1 MKPNRLIHSASPYLL
16 QHAHNPVD
24 WFPWGEEA
32 LQKAKSEN
40 KPILVSIGYAACHWC
55 HVMERESFENEQI
68 AEEMNQYFVCIK
80 VDREERPDIDQ
91 IYMESVQMMGQQG
104 GWPLNVFLTPDA
116 KPFYGG
122 TYFPPQNWVMLLQ
135 RISQAYREHQDDILK
150 SAENF
155 AQSLQRS
162 EIERYQLITNNLQV
176 SIETLEK
183 MFQTI
188 APKFDATHGGMKRA
202 PKFPMPCIYQFL
214 LRYYHL
220 SDSELALKQ
229 TLLTLDKM
237 AMGGIYDQI
246 GGGFARYSVDGLWFA
261 PHFEKML
268 YDNAQLLSLYV
279 DAYKITKDT
288 YYQEII
294 HETIDF
300 LQRELKDTNGGF
312 YSALDADSEGVEGK
326 FYIWEFEELKSI
338 LNDDLALFCDY
349 YNVKSEGNWEHG
361 YNILHKSL
369 TNKTFAKNKQIT
381 EESLI
386 EKVKHWKSI
395 LLEIRSKR
403 VRPSLDD
410 KILTSWNGLILKGL
424 SDAFIAVQNPKYFTL
439 ANECALFLEN
449 KMFRADSGLWHTFKN
464 DKSSLMAF
472 LEDYAAV
479 IQGFIAFYQISFE
492 EKWLLLAKKLTEY
505 CLQHFF
511 DYEEEMFFFTDDT
524 GENLIARKKELFD
537 NVIPASNS
545 IMAQNLHL
553 LGTLLDVSSYK
564 EIAQKMLARVS
575 SMLEVEVQYLSN
587 WACLYADMLKE
598 TVEIVIVGEKA
609 KEFSYELLQSPIP
622 NKVVLASEQS
632 LPAESKI
639 PLFQNR
645 TAIGGKT
652 TIYVCRNKT
661 CQLPVFSVSEALK
674 MV

>member
-1 MKPNRLIHSASPYLL
+1 MKSNRLIHSSSPYLL

-24 WFPWGEEA
+24 WFAWGEEA

-68 AEEMNQYFVCIK
+68 AEEMNQHFVCIK

-91 IYMESVQMMGQQG
+91 IYMDAIQMMGQQG

-116 KPFYGG
+116 QPFYGG
-122 TYFPPQNWVMLLQ
+122 TYFPPQKWINLLQ
-135 RISQAYREHQDDILK
+135 RISQAYREHQEEILI

-155 AQSLQRS
+155 THLLNKS
-162 EIERYQLITNNLQV
+162 EIERYQLITNNLHLSV
-176 SIETLEK
+176 EAFEK

-188 APKFDATHGGMKRA
+188 VSKFDTTHGGMKRA

-220 SDSELALKQ
+220 SNSDLALKQ
-229 TLLTLDKM
+229 ILLTLDKM

-268 YDNAQLLSLYV
+268 YDNAQLLSLYSE
-279 DAYKITKDT
+279 AFKITKNT

-294 HETIDF
+294 NETVCF
-300 LQRELKDTNGGF
+300 LRSELRDKEGGF

-326 FYIWEFEELKSI
+326 YYTWKYEELKN
-338 LNDDLALFCDY
+338 LLEDDDLDLFSDF
-349 YNVKSEGNWEHG
+349 YNVRKEGNWEHG

-369 TNKTFAKNKQIT
+369 TDKAFAKEKNISEHQLNIT
-381 EESLI
+381 I
-386 EKVKHWKSI
+386 NRWKSK
-395 LLEIRSKR
+395 LLEARSRR
-403 VRPSLDD
+403 VKPSLDD
-410 KILTSWNGLILKGL
+410 KILASWNGLILKGL
-424 SDAFIAVQNPKYFTL
+424 CDSFMATNEQNFYQL
-439 ANECALFLEN
+439 AYECILFLEN
-449 KMFRADSGLWHTFKN
+449 KMLRADGSVWHTFKN
-464 DKSSLMAF
+464 NKSSLLGF
-472 LEDYAAV
+472 LEDYATV

-492 EKWLLLAKKLTEY
+492 EKWLFASKKLMEY

-511 DYEEEMFFFTDDT
+511 DYEEEMFFFTDSSA
-524 GENLIARKKELFD
+524 ENLIARKKELFD

-553 LGTLLDVSSYK
+553 LGTMLDIPNYK
-564 EIAQKMLARVS
+564 HIAQKMLARVS

-598 TVEIVIVGEKA
+598 LTEVVIVGENSTDFARKIQ
-609 KEFSYELLQSPIP
+609 KYYMP
-622 NKVVLASEQS
+622 NVLVLAAKTENS
-632 LPAESKI
+632 L

-645 TAIGGKT
+645 TAIHGKT
-652 TIYVCRNKT
+652 TIYVCKNKS
-661 CQLPVFSVSEALK
+661 CQLPVFSVEDALNLI
-674 MV
+674 